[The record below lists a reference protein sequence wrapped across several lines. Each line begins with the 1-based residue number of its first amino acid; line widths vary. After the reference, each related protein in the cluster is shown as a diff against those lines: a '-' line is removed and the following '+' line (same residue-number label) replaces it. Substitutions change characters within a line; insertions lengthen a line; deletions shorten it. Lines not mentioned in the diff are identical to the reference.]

1 MHSTTPPTSTV
12 ALRSTGL
19 SKRYGD
25 TTALVDV
32 SIDLAGGTSTA
43 VMGPSGSGKSTL
55 LHCLVGFVRPDSG
68 EVHLEGHRIDRLGER
83 SASRLRRERFGF
95 VFQSDQLLAELPAV
109 ENVALPLMLGGMPRQ
124 RAVQE
129 ASAWFDPLGLVGLQD
144 RRPGQLSGGQVQRVA
159 IARAMVVRP
168 SVVFADEPTAALD
181 RATGRA
187 TMAVLTDACRDAG
200 SALLVV
206 THDPEVAQACD
217 RAVTMRDGRIL
228 SIEHRPGAAA
238 STVAV
243 TR

>member
-1 MHSTTPPTSTV
+1 MHSSTLPTSPA
-12 ALRSTGL
+12 ALTATGL
-19 SKRYGD
+19 SKRYGA
-25 TTALVDV
+25 TTALASV
-32 SIDLAGGTSTA
+32 SLDLAGGTSTA

-55 LHCLVGFVRPDSG
+55 LHCLVGFVRPDQG
-68 EVHLEGHRIDRLGER
+68 EVYLEGHRIDRLGER
-83 SASRLRRERFGF
+83 AASRLRRERFGF

-129 ASAWFDPLGLVGLQD
+129 ASAWFDPLGLAGLQD

-187 TMAVLTDACRDAG
+187 TMAVLTDTCRDAG

-206 THDPEVAQACD
+206 THDPEVAQSCD

-228 SIEHRPGAAA
+228 SIEQRPAPAT
-238 STVAV
+238 SSVEV